1 MIKLSLKLDVS
12 ISKLVLVFVGSAA
25 CYGVSQ
31 FVSGLIRSAPQ
42 QNFSDS
48 IANENLSDVVLC
60 RENNQESTDFVR
72 NRTTLCISE
81 NHRVNKKV
89 VSKNL
94 VTVSA
99 SNRNKVDKN
108 LSFKQSSQT
117 SGVSSDPF
125 RENVK
130 NQKIINLLN

>member
-48 IANENLSDVVLC
+48 IAKENLSDVVLC
-60 RENNQESTDFVR
+60 TENNQEFTAVKR
-72 NRTTLCISE
+72 NRTTLSVSG
-81 NHRVNKKV
+81 NLRVNKKV
-89 VSKNL
+89 VRKNL
-94 VTVSA
+94 VTASA
-99 SNRNKVDKN
+99 SNRNKVNKKPDFKT
-108 LSFKQSSQT
+108 KQSK
-117 SGVSSDPF
+117 F
-125 RENVK
+125 WC
-130 NQKIINLLN
+130 